1 MRLGMVIISMT
12 LALCLSFQAKA
23 QFADSTYFQTF
34 SPNLSDSILD
44 FGKRFLGTPYRY
56 GGSTPGGFDCSGFVS
71 YVFSHYQIALPR
83 SSRSYLSVGT
93 SVATNEL
100 QPGDILLFKGRNLS
114 SSTIGHVSV
123 VVEVTEKEIF
133 MLHSSTSRGVLIE
146 DYKKFAYYTKRYLGA
161 RRVLPKS

>member
-1 MRLGMVIISMT
+1 MMALSMG
-12 LALCLSFQAKA
+12 LSTKA
-23 QFADSTYFQTF
+23 QFVDSTYFQTF
-34 SPNLSDSILD
+34 SPNITDSILD

-56 GGSTPGGFDCSGFVS
+56 GGNAPGGFDCSGFVS
-71 YVFSHYQIALPR
+71 YVFSHYKISLPR
-83 SSRSYLSVGT
+83 SSRSYQTVGT
-93 SVATNEL
+93 PVTTNEL

>member
-1 MRLGMVIISMT
+1 MG
-12 LALCLSFQAKA
+12 LSTKA
-23 QFADSTYFQTF
+23 QFVDSTYFQTF
-34 SPNLSDSILD
+34 SPNITDSILD

-56 GGSTPGGFDCSGFVS
+56 GGNAPGGFDCSGFVS
-71 YVFSHYQIALPR
+71 YVFSHYKISLPR
-83 SSRSYLSVGT
+83 SSRSYQTVGT
-93 SVATNEL
+93 PVTTNEL